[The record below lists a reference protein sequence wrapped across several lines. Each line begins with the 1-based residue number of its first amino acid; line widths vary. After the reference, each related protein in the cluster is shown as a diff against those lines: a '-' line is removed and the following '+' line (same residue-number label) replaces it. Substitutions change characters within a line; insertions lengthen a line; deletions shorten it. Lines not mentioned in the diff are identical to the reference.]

1 MRFHLEIIPTNS
13 NILSFLPS
21 FSNIIG
27 LFYKVLLQKS
37 FVEIEFLLYITQC
50 IVDYSR
56 QCKTQIVIGFIVSS
70 RLICLELVCTLKISG
85 GEYNLKDSGLIHAL
99 EPCHI
104 SSSIWVSFACSR
116 FSSPKICTNNFKV
129 IFHDD
134 YHNTWKWNTKGVGFQ
149 LC

>member
-1 MRFHLEIIPTNS
+1 MGFHLEIISTNL
-13 NILSFLPS
+13 NIISSLPS
-21 FSNIIG
+21 FSNIIR

-99 EPCHI
+99 EPVLFLLFLFEFRSCVRDLPYRSFVLTGLTVILKHI
-104 SSSIWVSFACSR
+104 
-116 FSSPKICTNNFKV
+116 
-129 IFHDD
+129 
-134 YHNTWKWNTKGVGFQ
+134 
-149 LC
+149 

>member
-1 MRFHLEIIPTNS
+1 MRFHLEITPINS
-13 NILSFLPS
+13 NILSFLHS
-21 FSNIIG
+21 FSNIIR
-27 LFYKVLLQKS
+27 LLYKVLLQKS

-70 RLICLELVCTLKISG
+70 RLICLKLICTPKIGG

-99 EPCHI
+99 EPCPI
-104 SSSIWVSFACSR
+104 SSFSFRVPIVCSR
-116 FSSPKICTNNFKV
+116 FSLPEFCTNNFKV

-134 YHNTWKWNTKGVGFQ
+134 FHHT
-149 LC
+149 

>member
-1 MRFHLEIIPTNS
+1 MGFHLEIISTNS
-13 NILSFLPS
+13 NIISSLPS
-21 FSNIIG
+21 FSNIIR

-85 GEYNLKDSGLIHAL
+85 GEYNLKDSGWIHAL
-99 EPCHI
+99 EPVLFLLFLFEFRLC
-104 SSSIWVSFACSR
+104 VR
-116 FSSPKICTNNFKV
+116 VFSLSEFCTNTNLQ
-129 IFHDD
+129 DLLS
-134 YHNTWKWNTKGVGFQ
+134 NLKGYY
-149 LC
+149 

>member
-21 FSNIIG
+21 FSNIIR

-99 EPCHI
+99 EPVLFLLFLFEFRSC
-104 SSSIWVSFACSR
+104 VR
-116 FSSPKICTNNFKV
+116 VFSLPEFCTNNFKV

-134 YHNTWKWNTKGVGFQ
+134 YHNT
-149 LC
+149 